1 MNSGPAQVTASN
13 MTTRPARLHYIDW
26 LRILAMLAIFFFHSN
41 RLFDTAGW
49 HLKNADQSIVSSMV
63 TGLLDLW
70 LMPLFFLLSGVGS
83 WYALRFRSGGQ
94 YLFDRVKRLL
104 IPLYTVGVFILVLP
118 QVYFDW
124 VTNNGY
130 TGTFWESIQLYI
142 GSIPDQ
148 FYASPLFFNLF
159 WGHLWFLQYLF
170 LISLVTLPLLVYLK
184 SEKGQKLIK
193 RLATWCNRWGGVF
206 LFLIPLILVS
216 IGLRSFFAGE
226 HTWADFFY
234 FAVFFLIGYIMPADN
249 RFTDSFKRWGWV
261 CLALGIVG
269 WLGGGYFILGLG
281 YNYPGRE
288 SFSLMFVL
296 FQIIGG
302 IANWSWVVFILSL
315 GVRYL
320 NFNNKVV
327 NYGNDAVLPFYIL
340 HQTIILIVGFYV
352 IQWSMG
358 IAPKYFII
366 VALSFVGIM
375 AIYEL
380 LVRRINVLR
389 FLFGMR
395 LKKKLKVA

>member
-1 MNSGPAQVTASN
+1 
-13 MTTRPARLHYIDW
+13 
-26 LRILAMLAIFFFHSN
+26 
-41 RLFDTAGW
+41 
-49 HLKNADQSIVSSMV
+49 
-63 TGLLDLW
+63 
-70 LMPLFFLLSGVGS
+70 
-83 WYALRFRSGGQ
+83 
-94 YLFDRVKRLL
+94 
-104 IPLYTVGVFILVLP
+104 
-118 QVYFDW
+118 
-124 VTNNGY
+124 
-130 TGTFWESIQLYI
+130 
-142 GSIPDQ
+142 
-148 FYASPLFFNLF
+148 
-159 WGHLWFLQYLF
+159 
-170 LISLVTLPLLVYLK
+170 
-184 SEKGQKLIK
+184 
-193 RLATWCNRWGGVF
+193 
-206 LFLIPLILVS
+206 LIPLILVS

-395 LKKKLKVA
+395 LKKKAKVA